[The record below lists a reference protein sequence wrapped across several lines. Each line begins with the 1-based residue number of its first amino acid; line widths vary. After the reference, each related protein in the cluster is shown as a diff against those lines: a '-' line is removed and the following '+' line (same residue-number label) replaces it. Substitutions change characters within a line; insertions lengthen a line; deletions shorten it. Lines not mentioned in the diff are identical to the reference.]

1 MSSVPSLREFE
12 SASRALSRRTIVALT
27 ALDCAV
33 YLDCTLRWE
42 NGFGFLR
49 TAWLLPS
56 VAVLLVSLLLNL
68 LFVERRLPGWFQGVV
83 AFVGLSFAFLL
94 ASSGN
99 PFFDW
104 RTLPF
109 LPHVFYDKDALF
121 LRLVGD
127 GGYLTALLGALPHAV
142 LGRSARLAARQPAP
156 WTEERWLGALG
167 LSGLVVSVVGHLNAV
182 AIHAVVARPD
192 NPDYSMLIDPRD
204 PSPQTLQAL
213 ALGRGA
219 FWGAVALVGLA
230 LLVIAVGLTV
240 RRVRWLERV
249 RKGEVPGFRVV
260 ERSEYASLSLAKF
273 WPLPKRALKKV
284 LVRVEHGA
292 DGELLRP
299 IAFIAK

>member
-1 MSSVPSLREFE
+1 MLDTSTRTW
-12 SASRALSRRTIVALT
+12 RAGAVLALTSIDVAL
-27 ALDCAV
+27 

-42 NGFGFLR
+42 NGFGFVR
-49 TAWLLPS
+49 SAWLLPS
-56 VAVLLVSLLLNL
+56 LAVLVGSVLLNL
-68 LFVERRLPGWFQGVV
+68 LFIGRRFPGWFQGVV

-109 LPHVFYDKDALF
+109 AVNLMANQPSLSSS
-121 LRLVGD
+121 LLGD
-127 GGYLTALLGALPHAV
+127 GGFQVALLGALAHTL
-142 LGRSARLAARQPAP
+142 LGRSARSAACRPAP
-156 WTEERWLGALG
+156 WDGERWLAALS
-167 LSGLVVSVVGHLNAV
+167 LALLVLSVVGNVEAV
-182 AIHAVVARPD
+182 TMYVVEGRPD
-192 NPDYSMLIDPRD
+192 HPSYGTSVDPRD

-213 ALGRGA
+213 ALVRGA

-249 RKGEVPGFRVV
+249 RKGEVPAFRVV

-299 IAFIAK
+299 IAFVAK